1 MSIVVDFRAN
11 LLFICRF
18 QCEWSNGSTNI
29 IRIAWWWRTGKRIWR
44 YWNSIEN
51 DSDVEMKSDHE
62 GDDTEFIINFDMER
76 EGGDR
81 EAILRKLQNVIYLF
95 WLHK

>member
-1 MSIVVDFRAN
+1 
-11 LLFICRF
+11 
-18 QCEWSNGSTNI
+18 
-29 IRIAWWWRTGKRIWR
+29 
-44 YWNSIEN
+44 
-51 DSDVEMKSDHE
+51 MKSDHE

-95 WLHK
+95 